1 MGVRSLQNCLFL
13 HFQMAFYKISKA
25 RNGTIW
31 EKIEEQRNHY
41 VFCVFFQFYLCVC
54 VLRINSPPKK
64 HLSYFF
70 SIREI
75 GYFLNKPVLI
85 SVKVYCVHT
94 WCVG

>member
-54 VLRINSPPKK
+54 VTNKFPPPTA
-64 HLSYFF
+64 LELFF
-70 SIREI
+70 
-75 GYFLNKPVLI
+75 FNKRNRVF
-85 SVKVYCVHT
+85 S
-94 WCVG
+94 